1 MGGMWART
9 AADQRVYDAEIID
22 EERLAVPPGTP
33 ALLSRTEAED
43 MIEILDVVAAAA
55 PAGPGRARAEELSVL
70 LRQRLRDA

>member
-22 EERLAVPPGTP
+22 DERLAVPPGTP

>member
-22 EERLAVPPGTP
+22 DERLAVPPGTP
-33 ALLSRTEAED
+33 ALLSRAEAED
-43 MIEILDVVAAAA
+43 VIEILDTVAAAA
-55 PAGPGRARAEELSVL
+55 PAGPGRARVDELSVL